1 MVLQSSDGAVHLLP
15 ALPDALKE
23 YGSITGLKARG
34 GFEIINMKWKNG
46 KVTTVSIKSNLGGN
60 LRLRTGNQIQAKDP
74 KNFKTAY
81 GENSNPFY
89 QLNEVLKPLIS
100 KESDIK
106 TLILS
111 QTYLYD
117 VKTEKGKIYT
127 FLIQ

>member
-1 MVLQSSDGAVHLLP
+1 
-15 ALPDALKE
+15 
-23 YGSITGLKARG
+23 
-34 GFEIINMKWKNG
+34 MKWKNG
-46 KVTTVSIKSNLGGN
+46 KLTSVSIKSNLGGN

-74 KNFKTAY
+74 KNFKTAS

-89 QLNEVLKPLIS
+89 QLNETAKPLIS

-106 TLILS
+106 TLVLS

-117 VKTEKGKIYT
+117 VKTEKGKTYS